1 MKSSTKNLHPINRI
15 HSVLDYIHNNL
26 DDTLSV
32 DEISKASCWSRWQ
45 LQRVFQQYTGVSVA
59 HYIRELKLSL
69 AAERLI
75 HTSDRS
81 LDIAIEMGFTSE
93 HAFSRAFRNM
103 FSKSPRDY
111 RKAQQLTGLRQ
122 PLTLRKTL
130 EDEKKHQRF
139 IEVRIETK
147 PVFEL
152 AGYHEPVHGLFSD
165 MSDFQSKVPSL
176 WSCLYSSKNLNNS
189 ESTYFGVI
197 DVTQAYSN
205 NQQLEYWAGYECSP
219 IPSASRS
226 TSSSSSELDLL
237 AVPEQTYAVITHIG
251 KASELASTLEWFIL
265 HWLPYSNYHA
275 IDGYELELYP
285 EGYDVDS
292 EQAQMQYWIP
302 VEPNDAPS
310 LKPKNRRIISKD

>member
-1 MKSSTKNLHPINRI
+1 MKSSAINPHPINRI
-15 HSVLDYIHNNL
+15 QSVLDYIHTNL
-26 DDTLSV
+26 DSTLSV

-45 LQRVFQQYTGVSVA
+45 LQRVFQQHTGISVA

-103 FSKSPRDY
+103 FSKSPREY
-111 RKAQQLTGLRQ
+111 RKTQQLSGLRQ
-122 PLTLRKTL
+122 PLTLRKTP
-130 EDEKKHQRF
+130 EEEKKHQRF

-147 PVFEL
+147 PAFEL
-152 AGYHEPVHGLFSD
+152 AGYHEPIHGLFSATP
-165 MSDFQSKVPSL
+165 DFQSKVPSL
-176 WSCLYSSKNLNNS
+176 WSRLYSSENLNNS

-219 IPSASRS
+219 TTNAPRS
-226 TSSSSSELDLL
+226 TNSSNSGLDLL

-302 VEPNDAPS
+302 VEPNDSLS
-310 LKPKNRRIISKD
+310 LKPKNRRISSKD